1 MKKII
6 ISVLLGVTMFTVAGC
21 GSKEP
26 IPAAETYNI
35 SWEQVENNI
44 FNGTLGHM
52 ELIDKINKSNFSFE
66 IKEDLKAIVY
76 QIVVYDGRVTG
87 VKEEAQKLWGMR
99 EENPDTFIYD
109 YQMQQEENK

>member
-6 ISVLLGVTMFTVAGC
+6 ISVLLGVTMFTIGGC
-21 GSKEP
+21 GSKETTLT
-26 IPAAETYNI
+26 ADTYNI

-52 ELIDKINKSNFSFE
+52 ELVDKIDKSNFSVE

-87 VKEEAQKLWGMR
+87 VKEEAQKLWQMR
-99 EENPDTFIYD
+99 ESNPDTFIYD
-109 YQMQQEENK
+109 YQMQQEESK